1 MKARHRLSRSE
12 MKKRQTSLRIKVL
25 ICAAAALVLLK
36 VFYAGWF
43 MLRDERVSLSDV
55 INTNV
60 SAQEDNRT
68 DPASAVDPAATAVTG
83 QETISNAEG
92 GDFEWNYELIMSLR
106 AKQRA
111 LNERED
117 MLDKKEDRLRA
128 LEKHI
133 ESRMKKLDELESRIV
148 ELIEQKKAVE
158 NEKVRKLAKVF
169 EATPPEQAG
178 PLLSELDVDIA
189 AQLILQMQGRKA
201 GRIWGYVTPRK
212 AVKISEELA
221 RIKPGY
227 SMENIEQ
234 QQ

>member
-1 MKARHRLSRSE
+1 

>member
-1 MKARHRLSRSE
+1 

-68 DPASAVDPAATAVTG
+68 DPASAVDPAATAVTA

-106 AKQRA
+106 DKQRA

-133 ESRMKKLDELESRIV
+133 ESRIKKLDELESRIV